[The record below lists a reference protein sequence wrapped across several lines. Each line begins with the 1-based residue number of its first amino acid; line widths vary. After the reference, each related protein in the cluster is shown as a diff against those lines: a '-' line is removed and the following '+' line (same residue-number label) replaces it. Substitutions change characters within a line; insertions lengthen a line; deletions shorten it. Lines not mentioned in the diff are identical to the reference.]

1 VWVAPW
7 GDLATCLGPTSTV
20 LKCDVCH
27 TPEMVPRLAHT
38 CMISQHLV
46 QHVSHV
52 IEALTMPIA
61 CAIGMSDML
70 TRGLLRAQQYMTGC
84 LHVQ

>member
-1 VWVAPW
+1 
-7 GDLATCLGPTSTV
+7 
-20 LKCDVCH
+20 
-27 TPEMVPRLAHT
+27 
-38 CMISQHLV
+38 
-46 QHVSHV
+46 V